1 MLEKLQELFPEM
13 VEGMQW
19 DLAEGGF
26 RNVLD
31 YLESIRVAQLA
42 TILDDEKNLPLTHG
56 VTWNELGMT
65 ISMLSDRLH
74 ARTDISLCSLNEN

>member
-1 MLEKLQELFPEM
+1 MRSY
-13 VEGMQW
+13 
-19 DLAEGGF
+19 
-26 RNVLD
+26 RNSSLRWLRECNGISGVLD
-31 YLESIRVAQLA
+31 YLESIRKAQLA
-42 TILDDEKNLPLTHG
+42 TILDDEKNLPLTDG

>member
-26 RNVLD
+26 RNVLNF
-31 YLESIRVAQLA
+31 LESIPVAQLA
-42 TILDDEKNLPLTHG
+42 TILGSNWK
-56 VTWNELGMT
+56 V
-65 ISMLSDRLH
+65 
-74 ARTDISLCSLNEN
+74 ARQ